1 MYPMP
6 GEPRTEFDLSEQ
18 LRSDVTGE
26 LRDKLV
32 EELRAAA
39 SDIDAAL
46 ERRPAP
52 EQAEIL
58 KALLGAV
65 GLSECVLVEVWN
77 SLHG

>member
-1 MYPMP
+1 M
-6 GEPRTEFDLSEQ
+6 ELDLDEQ
-18 LRSDVTGE
+18 LRRDVTGE

-32 EELRAAA
+32 AELRTAA
-39 SDIDAAL
+39 SDIEAAL

-58 KALLGAV
+58 RGLLGAV
-65 GLSECVLVEVWN
+65 GLSECVLMEAWI

>member
-6 GEPRTEFDLSEQ
+6 GEQRIELDLDEQ
-18 LRSDVTGE
+18 LRRDVSGE

-32 EELRAAA
+32 AELRAAA
-39 SDIDAAL
+39 GDIDAAL

-52 EQAEIL
+52 EQAQVL
-58 KALLGAV
+58 RGLLGAV